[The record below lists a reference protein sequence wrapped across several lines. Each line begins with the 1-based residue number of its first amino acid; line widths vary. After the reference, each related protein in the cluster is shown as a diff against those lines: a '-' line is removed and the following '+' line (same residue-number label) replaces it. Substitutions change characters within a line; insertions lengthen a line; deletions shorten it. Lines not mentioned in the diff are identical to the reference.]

1 MAGGQFEVVFVC
13 TGNRFRSAIAEALL
27 AKLTQGLPVKTSS
40 AGTLDLGP
48 VAVLP
53 EAVEL
58 APELGIDLADHRARC
73 VRNVDLSGA
82 DLVLGF
88 ERMHLALAVVECGA
102 PRERTF
108 TLPELVSLLPEG
120 EAADADPVSSARQL
134 VRRAHGRRTADRQ
147 LELADPLGA
156 TPNVFRS
163 TATEIQR
170 LVERLASG
178 LFGAGRRGA
187 AVRAA
192 SANAAPERESRP

>member
-1 MAGGQFEVVFVC
+1 MATDRFEVVFVC

-27 AKLTQGLPVKTSS
+27 VRSTQGLPVKTSS

-58 APELGIDLADHRARC
+58 APELGIDLAGHRARC

-88 ERMHLALAVVECGA
+88 ERMHLASAVVDCGA

-108 TLPELVSLLPEG
+108 TLPELVSLLPDDG
-120 EAADADPVSSARQL
+120 AADADPVSSARQL
-134 VRRAHGRRTADRQ
+134 VRRAHERRTVDHQ

-156 TPNVFRS
+156 TPDVFRF
-163 TATEIQR
+163 TAIEIQR
-170 LVERLASG
+170 LVGRLASV
-178 LFGAGRRGA
+178 LFGAERRDA
-187 AVRAA
+187 AMRAA
-192 SANAAPERESRP
+192 SAGAEPERESRP